1 MQTNKKVA
9 LVTGANK
16 GIGFEVAKILLDKD
30 ILVIIGSRNLER
42 GKQAVKD
49 LGNENVSFIQ
59 IDITDEKSIE
69 NAKNTI
75 FKEFGKLDILIN
87 NAGVWLDFGVP
98 MLEVPMDV
106 IENTFK
112 VNTFGVIAT
121 IKHFLPL
128 LKKSDE
134 GRIVNVSSGLGSLT
148 QSADPS
154 YEYYPYKSLAYN
166 TSKSALNALT
176 ILFAY
181 ELKETN
187 IKINSAD
194 PGYCSTDLNGKTGP
208 RTPVQGAKII
218 VELATLPKSGS
229 TCGFF
234 DEKGSIEW

>member
-16 GIGFEVAKILLDKD
+16 GIGFEVAKILLNKGVC
-30 ILVIIGSRNLER
+30 VIIGSRDLEK
-42 GKQAVKD
+42 GKQALRD
-49 LGNENVSFIQ
+49 LGNENVSFVQ
-59 IDITDEKSIE
+59 IDITNEKSVKD
-69 NAKNTI
+69 AKNI
-75 FKEFGKLDILIN
+75 ISKEFGKLDILIN

-98 MLEVPMDV
+98 MLEVSMDD
-106 IENTFK
+106 IEKTFK
-112 VNTFGVIAT
+112 VNTFGVITT

-148 QSADPS
+148 QSADPD

-166 TSKSALNALT
+166 TSKSALNAIT

-181 ELKETN
+181 ELRETN

-208 RTPVQGAKII
+208 RTPKQGAKII
-218 VELATLPKSGS
+218 VELATLSNNGS

-234 DEKGSIEW
+234 DENGSIEW